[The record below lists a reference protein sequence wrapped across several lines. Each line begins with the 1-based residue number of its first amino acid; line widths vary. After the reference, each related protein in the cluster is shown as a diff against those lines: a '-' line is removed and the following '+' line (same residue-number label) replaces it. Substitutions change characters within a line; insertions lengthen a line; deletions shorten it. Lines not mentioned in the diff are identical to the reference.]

1 MNAYGYAL
9 AVAFLT
15 GCDGWPL
22 PTRAAWL
29 ACLHALE
36 PHPADLRRA
45 VIEAHESGHFRAGRL
60 TPAGVP
66 VALEALRGAAVP
78 PLSIEDGPTVG
89 QVVTHEP

>member
-1 MNAYGYAL
+1 MTAYGYAL

-29 ACLHALE
+29 AFLHALE

-45 VIEAHESGHFRAGRL
+45 VIEAHERGHLRAGQV

-66 VALEALRGAAVP
+66 VALEALRGAGTP
-78 PLSIEDGPTVG
+78 PLSESTRPHGG
-89 QVVTHEP
+89 QVVTHEQ